1 MAANADGGSSF
12 PSIIYEDADVLVIN
26 KPSGLL
32 TQPTGEARQVAKTV
46 LDYFPSCR
54 LVHRLDRE
62 TSGVLI
68 LAKSE
73 AAHEFLKAQ
82 FQARTLVK
90 NYRAIVYGN
99 LPEKSGTVDWPIGR
113 HPKHTFLRLAALP
126 TDLARGKGPKPP
138 LREAST
144 KYEVLESFKNHDYL
158 SLWPKTGRTHQLRV
172 HLKALGH
179 PIVCDHLYAPGRE
192 GLPPLGRLA
201 LHAASLEI
209 SLPAGRGGEPTG
221 GRNKFEAELPPDFQA
236 MLDYLRAL

>member
-1 MAANADGGSSF
+1 MQ
-12 PSIIYEDADVLVIN
+12 PKIIYEDADVVVIN

-46 LDYFPSCR
+46 LDYFTGCR

-62 TSGVLI
+62 TSGVLV

-73 AAHEFLKAQ
+73 AAHDFMKQQ
-82 FQARTLVK
+82 FQARTLAK

-99 LPEKSGTVDWPIGR
+99 LKDKTGEINLPIGR
-113 HPKHTFLRLAALP
+113 HPKRTFLRLADEKA
-126 TDLARGKGPKPP
+126 KPP

-144 KYEVLESFKNHDYL
+144 SYEVLETFTRRGVGQEDYDYL
-158 SLWPKTGRTHQLRV
+158 DLWPKTGRTHQLRV

-179 PIVCDHLYAPGRE
+179 PIICDHLYAPKRE
-192 GLPPLGRLA
+192 CLPSMGRLA

-209 SLPAGRGGEPTG
+209 SLPSG

-236 MLDYLRAL
+236 TLDYLRAL